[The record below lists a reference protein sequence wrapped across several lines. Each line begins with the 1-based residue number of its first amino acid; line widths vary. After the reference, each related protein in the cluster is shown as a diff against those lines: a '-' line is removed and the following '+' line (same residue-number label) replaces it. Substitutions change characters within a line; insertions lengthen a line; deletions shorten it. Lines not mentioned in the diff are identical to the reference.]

1 MPDSDLK
8 FQLAGFVAREIMA
21 REIMAREIMTREIMT
36 REFVAREFTAM
47 FAGARW
53 IIRPCALDSVGSRK
67 YTEAYN
73 ARVAHCAMISR
84 ARVQKAI

>member
-1 MPDSDLK
+1 MRCVMPDSVLK
-8 FQLAGFVAREIMA
+8 LQLPGFVARENA
-21 REIMAREIMTREIMT
+21 TRENVT

-47 FAGARW
+47 FAGTRW
-53 IIRPCALDSVGSRK
+53 IIRPRALDSVGSRK

>member
-1 MPDSDLK
+1 MRCAMPDSDLK
-8 FQLAGFVAREIMA
+8 LQLPG
-21 REIMAREIMTREIMT
+21 
-36 REFVAREFTAM
+36 FVAREFTAM

-53 IIRPCALDSVGSRK
+53 IIRPRALDSVGSRK

>member
-1 MPDSDLK
+1 MRCAMPDSDLK

-21 REIMAREIMTREIMT
+21 REI
-36 REFVAREFTAM
+36 TAM

>member
-1 MPDSDLK
+1 MRCAMPDSDLK

-21 REIMAREIMTREIMT
+21 REIMAREI
-36 REFVAREFTAM
+36 TAM

>member
-1 MPDSDLK
+1 MRCAMPDSDLK
-8 FQLAGFVAREIMA
+8 LQLAGFVA
-21 REIMAREIMTREIMT
+21 REIMT

-47 FAGARW
+47 FAGTRW
-53 IIRPCALDSVGSRK
+53 IIRPRALDSVGSRK

>member
-1 MPDSDLK
+1 MRCAMPDSDLK

-21 REIMAREIMTREIMT
+21 REIMT

>member
-1 MPDSDLK
+1 MRCAMPDSVLK
-8 FQLAGFVAREIMA
+8 LQLPG
-21 REIMAREIMTREIMT
+21 
-36 REFVAREFTAM
+36 FVAREFTAM
-47 FAGARW
+47 FAGTRW
-53 IIRPCALDSVGSRK
+53 IIRPRALDSVGSRK

>member
-1 MPDSDLK
+1 MRCAMPDSDLK

-21 REIMAREIMTREIMT
+21 REIMT
-36 REFVAREFTAM
+36 REFTAM

>member
-1 MPDSDLK
+1 MRCAMPDSDLK

-21 REIMAREIMTREIMT
+21 REITAREI
-36 REFVAREFTAM
+36 TAM

>member
-1 MPDSDLK
+1 MRCAMPDSDLK

-21 REIMAREIMTREIMT
+21 

>member
-1 MPDSDLK
+1 MRCVMPDSDLK
-8 FQLAGFVAREIMA
+8 LQLPGFVAC
-21 REIMAREIMTREIMT
+21 EIMTREIT
-36 REFVAREFTAM
+36 AREFTAM

-53 IIRPCALDSVGSRK
+53 IIRPRALDSVGSRK

>member
-1 MPDSDLK
+1 MRCVMPDSDLK
-8 FQLAGFVAREIMA
+8 FQLPGLVAREIMA
-21 REIMAREIMTREIMT
+21 REFA
-36 REFVAREFTAM
+36 AM

-53 IIRPCALDSVGSRK
+53 IIRPRALDSVGSRK

>member
-21 REIMAREIMTREIMT
+21 REIMAREIMT
-36 REFVAREFTAM
+36 REFTAM

-73 ARVAHCAMISR
+73 ARVAHCAMNSR
-84 ARVQKAI
+84 ARAQKAIQRGRA

>member
-21 REIMAREIMTREIMT
+21 RE
-36 REFVAREFTAM
+36 FVARELTAM

-53 IIRPCALDSVGSRK
+53 IIRPRALDSVGSRK

-84 ARVQKAI
+84 VRVQKAI

>member
-1 MPDSDLK
+1 MRCVMPDSDLK
-8 FQLAGFVAREIMA
+8 LQLPGFVAC
-21 REIMAREIMTREIMT
+21 EIMTREL
-36 REFVAREFTAM
+36 VAREFTAM

-53 IIRPCALDSVGSRK
+53 IIRPRALDSVGSRK

>member
-1 MPDSDLK
+1 MRCAMPDSDLK

-21 REIMAREIMTREIMT
+21 REITAREI
-36 REFVAREFTAM
+36 TAM

-53 IIRPCALDSVGSRK
+53 IIRPRALDSVGSRK

>member
-1 MPDSDLK
+1 MRCAMPDSDLK

-21 REIMAREIMTREIMT
+21 REIMAS
-36 REFVAREFTAM
+36 EFTAM

>member
-1 MPDSDLK
+1 MRCAMPDSDLK

-21 REIMAREIMTREIMT
+21 REIM
-36 REFVAREFTAM
+36 AREFTAM

>member
-1 MPDSDLK
+1 MRCAMPDSDLK

-21 REIMAREIMTREIMT
+21 REIMT
-36 REFVAREFTAM
+36 REFTAM

-73 ARVAHCAMISR
+73 ARVAHCALISR
-84 ARVQKAI
+84 ARGQKAI

>member
-1 MPDSDLK
+1 MRCAMPDSDLK
-8 FQLAGFVAREIMA
+8 FQLAGFVAREIM
-21 REIMAREIMTREIMT
+21 
-36 REFVAREFTAM
+36 AREFTAM

>member
-1 MPDSDLK
+1 MRCAMPDSDLK

-21 REIMAREIMTREIMT
+21 REIMAREI
-36 REFVAREFTAM
+36 TAM

-73 ARVAHCAMISR
+73 ARVVRRDMIHWP
-84 ARVQKAI
+84 

>member
-1 MPDSDLK
+1 MRCVMPDSDLK
-8 FQLAGFVAREIMA
+8 FQLAGLV
-21 REIMAREIMTREIMT
+21 T

-53 IIRPCALDSVGSRK
+53 IIRPRALDSVGSRK